1 MRLLEVDGLDAGYR
15 DITVVRDVS
24 LTVASGEVMTILGA
38 NGAGKSTTLLALS
51 GLAERH
57 AGTVRFDG
65 KDLDRVR
72 PAAVARL
79 GIGHVPEDRSLF
91 TRLTVGE
98 NLRLGGRGSTEHL
111 DRVSSLFPALGKITD
126 RQVGRLSGG
135 EQQMV
140 ALARALMS
148 GPRLLLVDELSL
160 GLAPFVVKDL
170 LRTLRRI
177 ADDDGVGVVLVE
189 QHVTLAASIADRMM
203 VLSRGRVTM
212 SGPASDITK
221 RADELHAAYLG
232 NVADPAS

>member
-1 MRLLEVDGLDAGYR
+1 MTLLEVERLDAGYR
-15 DITVVRDVS
+15 DVTVVRDV
-24 LTVASGEVMTILGA
+24 TFAVAQGEVMTVLGA

-57 AGTVRFDG
+57 GGTVRFEG
-65 KDLDRVR
+65 QDLDKVR

-98 NLRLGGRGSTEHL
+98 NLRLGGRGSTEHA
-111 DRVSSLFPALGKITD
+111 DRIHGLFPALAKLTD

-140 ALARALMS
+140 ALARALMGS
-148 GPRLLLVDELSL
+148 PRLLLVDELSL
-160 GLAPFVVKDL
+160 GLAPFLVKDL

-189 QHVTLAASIADRMM
+189 QHVHLAATIADRMM

-212 SGPASDITK
+212 SGPASDLTT
-221 RADELHAAYLG
+221 RADELRAAYLG
-232 NVADPAS
+232 AVADPAA

>member
-1 MRLLEVDGLDAGYR
+1 VEQLDAGYL
-15 DITVVRDVS
+15 DITVVRDVTFS
-24 LTVASGEVMTILGA
+24 VAAGEVMTILGA

-57 AGTVRFDG
+57 GGTVRCADQ
-65 KDLDRVR
+65 DLDKVR
-72 PAAVARL
+72 PAAIARL

-91 TRLTVGE
+91 TRLTVAE
-98 NLRLGGRGSTEHL
+98 NLRLGGRGSTRHRE
-111 DRVSSLFPALGKITD
+111 RVDTLFPPLAKLAD

-189 QHVTLAASIADRMM
+189 QHVQLAASIADRMM
-203 VLSRGRVTM
+203 VLSHGRVTM
-212 SGPASDITK
+212 SGPASDLTT
-221 RADELHAAYLG
+221 RADELRAAYLG
-232 NVADPAS
+232 TAADPAA